1 MSPNVC
7 QCDQCCL
14 EGVLRVAR
22 GCLEGVCGVPVGVS
36 GECLE
41 GVRKMSGRCPESGV
55 SGVFL
60 EGV

>member
-1 MSPNVC
+1 MLS
-7 QCDQCCL
+7 
-14 EGVLRVAR
+14 G
-22 GCLEGVCGVPVGVS
+22 GCLEGVCGVSVGVS